1 MVIIV
6 IKITILNDDGSLQRE
21 LETTGLAVYER
32 NCSNFKNLAGFQFV
46 GSKFS
51 WKFEMEVK
59 ISDTLEGE
67 VVSGKLLLECGD
79 KNDLISAMAVV
90 SQGDSFFFLSPEIT
104 PPIIAGK
111 KAMYADW

>member
-46 GSKFS
+46 GS
-51 WKFEMEVK
+51 K